1 MLDTGFKNWC
11 NDIMSASRSSKSSA
25 VADCPDDGVLSH
37 ADHCL
42 LNGRQ
47 LCVALNVKYDFVKD
61 MRLVGFIPPISGLTT
76 LSYALAWL
84 NRHPNFREDAR
95 ILKLSRQPKLAVN
108 LPRRAVG
115 KSCGLRLMRGGP
127 RSSRR
132 PPRIPLESA
141 A

>member
-11 NDIMSASRSSKSSA
+11 NDIMSASRSRVSSA

-37 ADHCL
+37 SDHCL

-95 ILKLSRQPKLAVN
+95 ILKLSRKPKLAVS
-108 LPRRAVG
+108 LPRQAAG
-115 KSCGLRLMRGGP
+115 KSGSLRLMRGER
-127 RSSRR
+127 RSAQR
-132 PPRIPLESA
+132 PLNGPLELA